1 MSHVLSVRNLTK
13 QYNKQPSAPA
23 VDGISFFLKQ
33 KEILGFLG
41 PNGSGKTTTIQML
54 LGALLPTSGA
64 IDYFGKDFSAHRTE
78 LLQHITFASTYLS
91 MPYILTVQEN
101 LDVMGLLYGLTK
113 QESRL
118 RYMPLLERFGVAS
131 YLKSRVSSLSAG
143 QVTRLMMVKAFFPK
157 PKVVLLDEPTASLD
171 PDVADEICTFLL
183 EQRDEQ
189 ETSIIFTSH
198 KMDEVAVVCDRVI
211 FLDQGKIIAD
221 DVPQALARKT
231 GDFRLRLVVVEGIS
245 RAIAIAEEEKYLH
258 KQEHR
263 FFTVEIPEEKIPQY
277 LNSLSQRGVV
287 YSGIQIQ
294 EPSLE
299 DYFLKIAR
307 RKRG

>member
-1 MSHVLSVRNLTK
+1 MSPVLSVRNLTK
-13 QYNKQPSAPA
+13 QYHSSSLA
-23 VDGISFFLKQ
+23 VDAISFGLKK

-54 LGALLPTSGA
+54 LGALLPTSGV
-64 IDYFGKDFSAHRTE
+64 IEYFGKDFAKHRTE

-91 MPYILTVQEN
+91 MPYILTVEEN
-101 LDVMGLLYGLTK
+101 LDVMGLLYGLAK
-113 QESRL
+113 KESRR
-118 RYMPLLERFGVAS
+118 RYLPLLERFGIAKYLNARVA
-131 YLKSRVSSLSAG
+131 SLSAG
-143 QVTRLMMVKAFFPK
+143 QVTRLMMVKAFFSK

-171 PDVADEICTFLL
+171 PDVANEICRFLI
-183 EQRDEQ
+183 EQKEEE

-198 KMDEVAVVCDRVI
+198 KMDEVALVCDRVI

-231 GDFRLRLVVVEGIS
+231 GNFRLRLVLVEGIS
-245 RAIAIAEEEKYLH
+245 RAIAIADEEKLTYT
-258 KQEHR
+258 QDNR
-263 FFTVEIPEEKIPQY
+263 FFTIEMPEEKIPRY
-277 LNSLSQRGVV
+277 LHALSHGGVL

-307 RKRG
+307 KKHRG